1 MATIRKLKLYQP
13 DRLSKQ
19 SEADASIILAEFDG
33 ERFIQLDS
41 YGSKDRQL
49 VGKRSQ
55 SMRLSKEAF
64 EQLVE
69 LGTAYFKGK

>member
-1 MATIRKLKLYQP
+1 MATIRTLKLHQP

-19 SEADASIILAEFDG
+19 TEADASIILADFDG
-33 ERFIQLDS
+33 EKFVQIDS
-41 YGSKDRQL
+41 YGSKERQL

-55 SMRLSKEAF
+55 SMRLSREAF

-69 LGTAYFKGK
+69 LGNAHFKGK

>member
-13 DRLSKQ
+13 DRASKQ
-19 SEADASIILAEFDG
+19 GEADASIILMDFEG
-33 ERFIQLDS
+33 EKFVQIDS
-41 YGSKDRQL
+41 YGSKERQF

-55 SMRLSKEAF
+55 SMRLSKAAF

-69 LGTAYFKGK
+69 MGSRHFNS